1 MSKIA
6 VLMSTYNGE
15 RYISEQIDSILR
27 QKVDGHI
34 DLWVRDD
41 GSLDKTQSILREY
54 SKSNKLNWYTG
65 ENLGPAKSFIDMLS
79 HCGDYDYYA
88 FSDQDDV
95 WNDNKIAA
103 AIKYLNSHEEPAIYC
118 SNAELV
124 DKNLNTLNQYCNK
137 FIPQYNL
144 AGVLIGG
151 GIQGATMVFNR
162 ALALE
167 IVRRKIPEFISMHDY
182 YISVVCLS
190 VGGNIIYDA
199 NSYMKYR
206 QHENNVIGVDK
217 RIGSTIKN
225 RIAIILNENKFF
237 DIEKTSK
244 QIVEM
249 YRDQIPQKEL
259 EVLQCAMNY
268 KHNLSSR
275 IQLALYKGI
284 GLGRL
289 NMSLAERLSVL
300 LGKV

>member
-1 MSKIA
+1 
-6 VLMSTYNGE
+6 
-15 RYISEQIDSILR
+15 
-27 QKVDGHI
+27 
-34 DLWVRDD
+34 
-41 GSLDKTQSILREY
+41 
-54 SKSNKLNWYTG
+54 
-65 ENLGPAKSFIDMLS
+65 
-79 HCGDYDYYA
+79 
-88 FSDQDDV
+88 
-95 WNDNKIAA
+95 
-103 AIKYLNSHEEPAIYC
+103 
-118 SNAELV
+118 
-124 DKNLNTLNQYCNK
+124 
-137 FIPQYNL
+137 
-144 AGVLIGG
+144 
-151 GIQGATMVFNR
+151 
-162 ALALE
+162 LALE